1 MQRFVHWANAGSTAT
16 ELRDK
21 NVPRFFLASG
31 VRIDHV
37 IRSHSALPFS
47 SLSLPLAPAADV
59 PRAVILV
66 VVLVLIVV
74 TNFCVGVFSSVFGF
88 LDWWV
93 EHSQ

>member
-1 MQRFVHWANAGSTAT
+1 MHWANAGSTAT

-21 NVPRFFLASG
+21 NAPRFFLASG

-47 SLSLPLAPAADV
+47 FHSFPLAPAADV
-59 PRAVILV
+59 PRAVIL
-66 VVLVLIVV
+66 LVV
-74 TNFCVGVFSSVFGF
+74 TNFRVGVFSSVFGF

>member
-1 MQRFVHWANAGSTAT
+1 MHWANAGSTAT

-21 NVPRFFLASG
+21 NAPRFFLASG

-59 PRAVILV
+59 PRAVIILV
-66 VVLVLIVV
+66 FS
-74 TNFCVGVFSSVFGF
+74 NFRVGVFSSVFGF